1 MTLEATAGL
10 GGSRVDRVET
20 IREQEAVTFPIEAI
34 ALCLYFGRDAFAGAF
49 RYYATIMHLGA
60 LWFIP
65 DLVAFLCMA
74 TFAYRYA
81 IKQSNPFAIFTLLY
95 LLFSLYVGY
104 VFLNDY
110 RGGLS
115 ALKMIAPVFVGFCF
129 CSREV
134 KDCKF
139 LLSVVHCLFY
149 ISIIGLV
156 WSSRVQFPWVG
167 FEYETFGASRT
178 AARLWWA
185 NGDTRLQGFAA
196 DSTMAAYFVLMGYV
210 MTSPRRGLIWCVFW
224 MPVAFY
230 AINNLATSKTAA
242 GTLVLYFLAMMLVR
256 LFHERYRF
264 NVLRTMSLLSFV
276 CIFIPVVLMVVF
288 AGTNLASVSRSL
300 FSLQDRIDNSWQLPF
315 VYMAKLMPTGFITGC
330 GLGCFNYPQQL
341 FSDKIFY
348 WVPVDNFYIGTYL
361 MFGPIFIVFMVF
373 VVLAV
378 ARTKDIYKLTLVFVM
393 NIYTITILSYG
404 PATGLLIIGLAFS
417 EVFRRPQRQ
426 SSRAI
431 VRAPALA
438 VPVRAR

>member
-1 MTLEATAGL
+1 MTLEAAAGP
-10 GGSRVDRVET
+10 GRSRMEA
-20 IREQEAVTFPIEAI
+20 IREQNTVSFPIEAI

-49 RYYATIMHLGA
+49 RYYATITHLGA

-81 IKQSNPFAIFTLLY
+81 IKQANPFAIFTLLY
-95 LLFSLYVGY
+95 VAFSLYVGY
-104 VFLNDY
+104 VFLNDS

-115 ALKMIAPVFVGFCF
+115 ALKMIAPIFVGFCF
-129 CSREV
+129 SGRDV

-139 LLSVVHCLFY
+139 LLVVVHSLFY
-149 ISIIGLV
+149 ISIIGLF

-178 AARLWWA
+178 AARLWWSG
-185 NGDTRLQGFAA
+185 GDTRLQGFAA

-210 MTSPRRGLIWCVFW
+210 MTSPRRGLIWCVIW
-224 MPVAFY
+224 MPIAFY

-256 LFHERYRF
+256 SFQERYRF
-264 NVLRTMSLLSFV
+264 SVLRTMSLFSFV
-276 CIFIPVVLMVVF
+276 CIFIPVVLMVLF
-288 AGTNLASVSRSL
+288 AGINLASMSKSL

-315 VYMAKLMPTGFITGC
+315 VYMAKLMPSGFITGC

-361 MFGPIFIVFMVF
+361 MFGPIFIVFMIF

-378 ARTKDIYKLTLVFVM
+378 ARTKDIYKLSLVFVM

-417 EVFRRPQRQ
+417 EVFNRPPRRP
-426 SSRAI
+426 SR
-431 VRAPALA
+431 VA
-438 VPVRAR
+438 VPAPVGALPVPARAR

>member
-1 MTLEATAGL
+1 MALEVSAGL
-10 GGSRVDRVET
+10 GESRVET
-20 IREQEAVTFPIEAI
+20 ARADDFGFRIEAL

-81 IKQSNPFAIFTLLY
+81 IRQSNPLAIFTLLY
-95 LLFSLYVGY
+95 ILFSLFIGY

-115 ALKMIAPVFVGFCF
+115 SLKMIAPIFVGFCF
-129 CSREV
+129 CGREV
-134 KDCKF
+134 KDCKY
-139 LLSVVHCLFY
+139 LLGFVHSLFY

-178 AARLWWA
+178 AARLWWT

-196 DSTMAAYFVLMGYV
+196 DSTMAGYFVLISYV
-210 MTSPRRGLIWCVFW
+210 LTSPRRGMLWCVGW
-224 MPVAFY
+224 LPVAFY
-230 AINNLATSKTAA
+230 CINNLATSKTAA
-242 GTLVLYFLAMMLVR
+242 GTLLLYFAAMMVVR

-264 NVLRTMSLLSFV
+264 DVLRTMSLASFV
-276 CIFIPVVLMVVF
+276 CIFIPIVLMIVF

-315 VYMAKLMPTGFITGC
+315 VYMEKLMPLGFLTGC

-341 FSDKIFY
+341 FSDKIMYF
-348 WVPVDNFYIGTYL
+348 VPVDNFYIGTYL
-361 MFGPIFIVFMVF
+361 MLGPIFIVFMVL

-393 NIYTITILSYG
+393 NVYTITILSYG
-404 PATGLLIIGLAFS
+404 PASGLLIIGLAFS
-417 EVFRRPQRQ
+417 EVFRRPPRQ
-426 SSRAI
+426 FSR
-431 VRAPALA
+431 VLVPPPAGALV
-438 VPVRAR
+438 VPARAR

>member
-1 MTLEATAGL
+1 MALEATAGP
-10 GGSRVDRVET
+10 GGSRV
-20 IREQEAVTFPIEAI
+20 EAMRGEEIGFRIEAL

-81 IKQSNPFAIFTLLY
+81 IKQSNPLAIFTLLY
-95 LLFSLYVGY
+95 ILFSLYVGY

-115 ALKMIAPVFVGFCF
+115 SLKMIAPIFVGFCF
-129 CSREV
+129 CGRQV
-134 KDCKF
+134 KDCRF
-139 LLSVVHCLFY
+139 LLGFVHSLFY

-167 FEYETFGASRT
+167 FEYEAFGASRT

-196 DSTMAAYFVLMGYV
+196 DSTMAAYFVLISYV
-210 MTSPRRGLIWCVFW
+210 LTAPRRGLIWCVAW

-230 AINNLATSKTAA
+230 AINYLATSKTAA
-242 GTLVLYFLAMMLVR
+242 GTLILYFLAMMLVR
-256 LFHERYRF
+256 LFRERYRF
-264 NVLRTMSLLSFV
+264 NVLRTMSLASFA
-276 CIFIPVVLMVVF
+276 CILIPVILMIAF
-288 AGTNLASVSRSL
+288 AGTNLAGLSRSL

-315 VYMAKLMPTGFITGC
+315 IYMGKLMPLGFITGC

-348 WVPVDNFYIGTYL
+348 FVPVDNFYIGTYL
-361 MFGPIFIVFMVF
+361 MLGPIFIVFMTF
-373 VVLAV
+373 VVLAT
-378 ARTKDIYKLTLVFVM
+378 ARTKDIYKLSLVFVM
-393 NIYTITILSYG
+393 NIYTITVLSYG
-404 PATGLLIIGLAFS
+404 PASGLLIIGLAFS
-417 EVFRRPQRQ
+417 EVFNRPPRQ
-426 SSRAI
+426 FSR
-431 VRAPALA
+431 VLVPAPAGALA